1 MTQRIIRAYLAPISL
16 VAGTALLAMGS
27 HAVSAPNSSKHGVLP
42 KAAGNRPTVKPEAR
56 KATSGGKPAAADRR
70 MASRLKAERRVPMP
84 RPRPNMA
91 AVAVAPDAIGRLLLS
106 MPPALAFPA
115 FNVPS
120 RLEPPTTSAALA
132 YAPAAAPSDT
142 DIDAIKDAIR
152 LASRSK
158 ATAATDRRRQ
168 IHDPV
173 GRKLVEWVI
182 LRSGDNA
189 MSFARYA
196 AFVRANPAWPSL
208 NAFRRRAEARL
219 WFEPHKPSTVFAFF
233 AKQGPL
239 GALGKLAMARASLT
253 HGDRTAARRYLRS
266 AWREDSFSAHLESQV
281 LKMFGPLLTRAD
293 QRARMD
299 TRLYADDL
307 GTAMRAA
314 KRLGAAEVA
323 IVNAR
328 AAVNRKAKNAR
339 ALLNAVPKSARN
351 DPAYLLTRVQ
361 WLRRSDHIGEAAR
374 LMLSAP
380 HDRSVIRNADEWWIE
395 RRILVRKLLD
405 DGKARI
411 AYRIAR
417 NAALPSKESLRVD
430 QPFTAGWIAL
440 RFLHDPRRAAQHFAR
455 IPRITM
461 HPTSLARAYY
471 WLGRA
476 AEAAGRS
483 REARRYYGAA
493 AQYTAAYYG
502 QLARARLGRRA
513 IAVRRPPRLDRMQR
527 AALRHVDLVR
537 AVELLYATGNRDL
550 VIPFVADLDRVG
562 DVGVLTFIAETAAR
576 HKDARAMLT
585 IGKGALAHGFALDQ
599 YAFPTFGLPKFVSIG
614 PKANTSLVYAIARAE
629 SAFNT
634 GAVSAA
640 KAKGLMQVTPAAGRT
655 IARRLG
661 IKFNLKRLLRDP
673 AYNMQMGSAEIADL
687 VNAYDGNHVLAFV
700 GYNAGRGRVK
710 EWIAH
715 YGDPRDP
722 NVNAVD
728 WVERIPFTETRTYVQ
743 RVMENLQIYR
753 SRFNASARFTIE
765 ADMGGG

>member
-1 MTQRIIRAYLAPISL
+1 MTQKIHAYLAPISL
-16 VAGTALLAMGS
+16 VAGAALLAMGS
-27 HAVSAPNSSKHGVLP
+27 HAVSASNSSKHGVLQ
-42 KAAGNRPTVKPEAR
+42 KAAGSRPAVKPDAR
-56 KATSGGKPAAADRR
+56 KATSGGRPAATNRR
-70 MASRLKAERRVPMP
+70 IASRLKASRRVPMP

-91 AVAVAPDAIGRLLLS
+91 AVATSPDAIGRLLLS
-106 MPPALAFPA
+106 MPPTLASPA

-120 RLEPPTTSAALA
+120 RFEPPTTSAALA
-132 YAPAAAPSDT
+132 YAPAAAPSEM

-152 LASRSK
+152 LASRGK
-158 ATAATDRRRQ
+158 ATAAMDRRRQ

-173 GRKLVEWVI
+173 GRKLVEWAI

-189 MSFARYA
+189 MTFAHYA
-196 AFVRANPAWPSL
+196 AFVQANPSWPSL
-208 NAFRRRAEARL
+208 NVFRRRAEARL

-233 AKQGPL
+233 AKQRPL
-239 GALGKLAMARASLT
+239 GALGKLAMARALLM
-253 HGDRTAARRYLRS
+253 HGERAAARKYLRS
-266 AWREDSFSAHLESQV
+266 AWREDGFSAHLESQV
-281 LKMFGPLLTRAD
+281 LKKFGPLLTRAD

-299 TRLYADDL
+299 ARLYADDL

-323 IVNAR
+323 MVKAR
-328 AAVNRKAKNAR
+328 AAVNRRAKNAR

-351 DPAYLLTRVQ
+351 DPGYLLARVQ
-361 WLRRSDHIGEAAR
+361 WLRRSDHIAEAAR

-380 HDRSVIRNADEWWIE
+380 RDRSVIRNADEWWIE

-405 DGKARI
+405 DGKART

-417 NAALPSKESLRVD
+417 DAALPSKESLRVD

-440 RFLHDPRRAAQHFAR
+440 RFLNHPRAAAQHFAR

-461 HPTSLARAYY
+461 HPTSLARANF

-483 REARRYYGAA
+483 REARRYYDAA

-513 IAVRRPPRLDRMQR
+513 IAVRRPPALDRMQR
-527 AALRHVDLVR
+527 AALRNVDLVR
-537 AVELLYATGNRDL
+537 AVELLYATGNCDL
-550 VIPFVADLDRVG
+550 VIPFIADLDRVG
-562 DVGVLTFIAETAAR
+562 DVGVLTLIAEIAAR
-576 HKDARAMLT
+576 HKDARAMLI
-585 IGKGALAHGFALDQ
+585 IGKGALARGFALDQ
-599 YAFPTFGLPKFVSIG
+599 YAFPTFGLPKYVSIG
-614 PKANTSLVYAIARAE
+614 PKADTSLVYAIARAE

-634 GAVSAA
+634 GVVSTA

-661 IKFNLKRLLRDP
+661 IKFNPKRLLSDP
-673 AYNMQMGSAEIADL
+673 AYNVQMGSAEIADL

-700 GYNAGRGRVK
+700 GYNAGRGRVN
-710 EWIAH
+710 EWIAR

-722 NVNAVD
+722 NVDAVD

-743 RVMENLQIYR
+743 RVMENLQVYR

-765 ADMGGG
+765 ADMSGG